1 MAPRGDRDRLPR
13 PGVFCQVELS
23 KRPLLSEHQHKNP
36 EDLTG
41 PQRERLERLKRRAGS
56 RLFRAWEL
64 KEDLRAVFRA
74 GPEGAAAR
82 CSTRG
87 CTTPRT
93 AGYPRSSRW
102 RRRSGAGATTSWR
115 RWAWGSATAAW
126 SRPQRQG
133 QGGGQDGLRVP
144 QRGQPHIPAHA
155 QVLRHQAGPAGA
167 AGGMRPPSTNT
178 NEGSMSMFAWKSGR
192 RAARVARNQTCQDG
206 RLPEG

>member
-1 MAPRGDRDRLPR
+1 M
-13 PGVFCQVELS
+13 
-23 KRPLLSEHQHKNP
+23 
-36 EDLTG
+36 
-41 PQRERLERLKRRAGS
+41 
-56 RLFRAWEL
+56 
-64 KEDLRAVFRA
+64 FRA

-133 QGGGQDGLRVP
+133 QGGGQDGLRIP

-167 AGGMRPPSTNT
+167 VGGMRPLSTNT
-178 NEGSMSMFAWKSGR
+178 NEGSMSRFAWKSGR
-192 RAARVARNQTCQDG
+192 RPAGAARNQTCQDG
-206 RLPEG
+206 RPPESWPRAAETLISLIFRRYRRICRERPRLSMPATNMACRCCRMPRCRGFV